1 MSEASEYVLLEHDG
15 WAIAPAIFAASQAG
29 ILLYRPTQRTVTPNP
44 TLSQWL
50 GADHTPE
57 ILPSL
62 KPLLAL
68 LEQESPRPEHI
79 ELKDRLGL
87 NLRLRLEVIEIPH
100 EGFYC
105 TLQRASSHPNISQ
118 YTTAISQMLA
128 QVQDIVVVVDQ
139 HDRVTFWNE
148 AAERFYRLP
157 ATKAL
162 GNLSRNLIHH
172 ENLDSSDEEIYQ
184 LLLKEGKASAC
195 YRATIAPDTH
205 YYMLCHIFMLRDH
218 TGQPLGC
225 VTISRDITAI
235 KHSEQRLK
243 IYEQIVQQNW
253 DAATFSDLEGTLSF
267 LNPAAERLYGYES
280 GELIGENVDIFN
292 AHLTHQTPDII
303 NAIKTYGGWSGH
315 LEQRRKDQSTF
326 HALLTVSLIFDEHG
340 QPIGLASNSKDISA
354 QKRLEEE
361 LRASRSKLEAI
372 YNSSGDTN
380 LLLSPQGEILAFNR
394 VANESFRK
402 YMKQPVA
409 EGHLLSDYLPARY
422 HGDLFEH
429 LAQAFR
435 GELIT
440 VERELTFTTGDVVW
454 ARVNYYPVHH
464 WDGRR
469 WAVSISVKDI
479 TAERRAAV
487 DVAQTQAQ
495 LQRLSETVPGCLYEY
510 RLDLLTETHS
520 FPYISG
526 RSMDLFG
533 LTPEELQTDINIL
546 ITLIHP
552 DDFAALQQSIA
563 QSAQQLS
570 DWRFQFRVRKP
581 HEKEWRWIRGDSVA
595 GAEPGNQAVLW
606 SGIFTDI
613 TAQKRASEELAR
625 SELRSRALLNALP
638 DMIFRLNRDGYCF
651 DFKAGAEAPLLPMSE
666 IIGHNIHDLA
676 LPKLLSDHFKY
687 GLAQV
692 NATGE
697 PFTIEYE
704 MPETE
709 GNAYYEARLVGSGE
723 DEVICIVRNVTQRR
737 RAENGLRRMNLELEQ
752 RVRERTAELEQAK
765 EAAERAN
772 QAKSEFLA
780 NMSHEIRTPMNAIL
794 GFTELLDAQIQDV
807 RHQNF
812 LASIKSSGRSLL
824 TLINDILDLSKIE
837 AGRMELQPEPVSLR
851 DLLLDIEQIFSLKIS
866 EKQLQFEMLLPPDL
880 PELLLDEIRLRQV
893 LFNLLGNAVKFTER
907 GRICLQVTLQQR
919 QPHCLDLSLQL
930 EDTGVGIQKESLQA
944 IFAAFI
950 QQEGQLTKQYGG
962 TGLGLAITRRLVE
975 MMGGR
980 IDVVSEVGIGSTF
993 TVTLEQVPIA
1003 ESQSRYLN
1011 PSYRDPRSIVFT
1023 TPAQILLVDDHP
1035 ENRCLIR
1042 EYLEGTPIQILEA
1055 DNGAGA
1061 LYQMRHHTV
1070 DLVLMDLRM
1079 PLMNGYHAT
1088 YVIRKTPE
1096 WAHLPVVALTAAH
1109 LSEPLVRQN
1118 RFDAYLQKPIRQ
1130 ADLWSVLAQF
1140 LPHTLSDQLKT
1151 FTDLQLPITPLAP
1164 MLLDILQAMHTE
1176 AWENVR
1182 RSGSFDEIETFARTL
1197 RELGLQYESERIT
1210 EFADLLLWHLGNFNI
1225 EHINSTLAA
1234 FPEMLQGLQREY
1246 ADAS

>member
-1 MSEASEYVLLEHDG
+1 VSGASEYVLQEHNG
-15 WAIAPAIFAASQAG
+15 WAIAPAVFAASQAG
-29 ILLYRPTQRTVTPNP
+29 ILLYQPAQRAVTPNP
-44 TLSQWL
+44 TLLQWL
-50 GADHTPE
+50 GADHTSAT
-57 ILPSL
+57 LAHL
-62 KPLLAL
+62 YPLLTV
-68 LEQESPRPEHI
+68 LEQAGPWPEYI
-79 ELKDRLGL
+79 VLKDCLGL
-87 NLRLRLEVIEIPH
+87 NLRLRLEVIPLPD

-105 TLQRASSHPNISQ
+105 TLHRAPDQPNISQ

-139 HDRVTFWNE
+139 YDKITFWNE
-148 AAERFYRLP
+148 AAERFYRIP
-157 ATKAL
+157 ATQAL
-162 GNLSRNLIHH
+162 GSFSRQLIHH
-172 ENLDSSDEEIYQ
+172 ENLDASDEEIYQ
-184 LLLKEGKASAC
+184 ILLKDGKASAC
-195 YRATIAPDTH
+195 YRATVPPDTQ

-253 DAATFSDLEGTLSF
+253 DAATFADLDGTISF
-267 LNPAAERLYGYES
+267 VNPAAERLYGYS
-280 GELIGENVDIFN
+280 PGELIGKNVDIFN
-292 AHLTHQTPDII
+292 SHRTHQTADII
-303 NAIKTYGGWSGH
+303 NAIKTYGGWSGNI
-315 LEQRRKDQSTF
+315 EQRRKDHSTF
-326 HALLTVSLIFDEHG
+326 HALLTVSLIFDEQG

-380 LLLSPQGEILAFNR
+380 LLLSPQGEVLAFNR
-394 VANESFRK
+394 VAAESFRT
-402 YMKQPVA
+402 YIGQSIG
-409 EGHLLSDYLPARY
+409 EGQLLSDFLPTRY
-422 HGDLFEH
+422 HADLFTH

-440 VERELTFTTGDVVW
+440 IERELTFNPTHTVW
-454 ARVNYYPVHH
+454 ARINYYPVHH

-479 TAERRAAV
+479 TAERRAAE
-487 DVAQTQAQ
+487 DMAHTQAQ

-510 RLDLLTETHS
+510 RLDLNTKAHS

-533 LTPEELQTDINIL
+533 LTPEELQTDITVL
-546 ITLIHP
+546 IHLIHP
-552 DDFAALQQSIA
+552 DDLPALEQSIA
-563 QSAQQLS
+563 HSAQYLS
-570 DWRFQFRVRKP
+570 DWHFQFRVRKP
-581 HEKEWRWIRGDSVA
+581 HENEWHWIRGDSVA
-595 GAEPGNQAVLW
+595 GSEPGHQAILW

-613 TAQKRASEELAR
+613 TDQKRASEELAR
-625 SELRSRALLNALP
+625 SELRSRALLDALP
-638 DMIFRLNRDGYCF
+638 DMIFRLNRNGYCF
-651 DFKAGAEAPLLPMSE
+651 DFKAGSEAPLLPISE
-666 IIGHNIHDLA
+666 IVGHNIHDLA
-676 LPKLLSDHFKY
+676 LPQLLSDHFKN
-687 GLAQV
+687 GLAHV
-692 NATGE
+692 NSTGE

-704 MPETE
+704 MSETE
-709 GNAYYEARLVGSGE
+709 GSAYYEARLVSSGE

-737 RAENGLRRMNLELEQ
+737 RAENSLRRMNLELEQ

-794 GFTELLDAQIQDV
+794 GFTELLDAQIQDA
-807 RHQNF
+807 RHQGF

-851 DLLLDIEQIFSLKIS
+851 DLLLDIEQIFSLKIH
-866 EKQLQFEMLLPPDL
+866 EKQLQFEIVMPPDL
-880 PELLLDEIRLRQV
+880 PDLLLDEIRLRQV

-907 GRICLQVTLQQR
+907 GHICLQVTFQQR
-919 QPHCLDLSLQL
+919 QPHCLDLSFQL
-930 EDTGVGIQKESLQA
+930 EDTGVGIQRESLEA

-993 TVTLEQVPIA
+993 TVTLEQIPIA
-1003 ESQSRYLN
+1003 ESPSRRVS
-1011 PSYRDPRSIVFT
+1011 PPYRDPRSIVFT
-1023 TPAQILLVDDHP
+1023 APTQILLVDDHP
-1035 ENRCLIR
+1035 ENRRLVK
-1042 EYLEGTPIQILEA
+1042 EYLVGTPLQIIEA

-1061 LYQMRHHTV
+1061 LYQMRHHSV
-1070 DLVLMDLRM
+1070 DLILMDLRM

-1130 ADLWSVLAQF
+1130 ADLWSILAQF
-1140 LPHTLSDQLKT
+1140 LPHTLSEQLQT
-1151 FTDLQLPITPLAP
+1151 FSDLQPPSAPLAP

-1182 RSGSFDEIETFARTL
+1182 RSGSFDEIEGFARTL
-1197 RELGLQYESERIT
+1197 RELGLQYEAERIT

-1225 EHINSTLAA
+1225 EHINSTLTA